1 MKKHLITFLV
11 DTSGSMY
18 DKLESVK
25 EALVR
30 FQLELEDDFY
40 YDTELE
46 ISVVTFGQDV
56 CVLVPPTPAKEF
68 NMPQITEWGLTS
80 IWKGLNQTFTLI
92 DDWKSRNR
100 TLGYPYYKPWIIL
113 ITDIE
118 GENTGDLPDD
128 RFEELALQRLKK
140 KDVNIFSIGLGY
152 DVSLD
157 ILNQISLDDIQPVII
172 EIENIKEFFHI
183 FSRKW
188 YALLYQSL
196 SDYTIED
203 RWQDIL
209 SEYEH
214 LLIRS

>member
-1 MKKHLITFLV
+1 MKKHLITFLI
-11 DTSGSMY
+11 DTSGSLY
-18 DKLESVK
+18 DKLECVK
-25 EALVR
+25 EALAR

-40 YDTELE
+40 YDIQLE
-46 ISVVTFGQDV
+46 ISVVTFGQDA

-68 NMPQITEWGLTS
+68 NMPQITECGLTC
-80 IWKGLNQTFTLI
+80 IWKGLYQTFTLI
-92 DDWKSRNR
+92 DDWKSCNK

-118 GENTGDLPDD
+118 GENNGDLPDD
-128 RFEELALQRLKK
+128 RYEALQRLKR
-140 KDVNIFSIGLGY
+140 KDANIFSIGLGH
-152 DVSLD
+152 DVSQD
-157 ILNQISLDDIQPVII
+157 VLNQISLDDIQPVMI